1 MKLSHSFLSK
11 YTYPTDLSC
20 PSVFTKIKYQA
31 FLYKYILVL
40 ALYRFITLMHIILG
54 VLYPSN
60 TALTFQSHSYSL
72 QKMYKNT
79 FQTLKLP
86 TLKLPK
92 CQKGPTTSHLLTASG
107 RFKHPWRHYK
117 KILILKLFK
126 KLD

>member
-1 MKLSHSFLSK
+1 MKLSHSFISK

-40 ALYRFITLMHIILG
+40 ALYVFI
-54 VLYPSN
+54 YPSN